1 MQLQYAPSRIG
12 RQIYKLFRRQ
22 VANASARGKP
32 DLDALFRLNM
42 PFRGIAKMTGGMA
55 DMAMAEAVV
64 EIFNGHFFR
73 GCGSFLK
80 AWRQKGKNAK
90 VFRERSDS

>member
-1 MQLQYAPSRIG
+1 MRYAPSWLG
-12 RQIYKLFRRQ
+12 RQVYRLFRRQ
-22 VANASARGKP
+22 VDKAKGKP

-64 EIFNGHFFR
+64 EIFNSHFFR
-73 GCGSFLK
+73 GCGSLLK
-80 AWRQKGKNAK
+80 AWRRKSKDTKA
-90 VFRERSDS
+90 FRERSDS